1 MEVEKNFDI
10 VEKLEPICN
19 QEFFEGLM
27 ENQPSIRCVTVAGHL
42 HHGKSLVMDM
52 LVQQAFIKN
61 WNLERNYRWT
71 DTRVDEQSR
80 LISIK
85 STPVSIALPDSK
97 GKHFLL
103 HLIDTPGHSNFVGEI
118 SCALRVSDGVLL
130 VIDAI

>member
-1 MEVEKNFDI
+1 
-10 VEKLEPICN
+10 
-19 QEFFEGLM
+19 M

-61 WNLERNYRWT
+61 WNLERNYRWR

-85 STPVSIALPDSK
+85 GTPVSIALPDSK

-118 SCALRVSDGVLL
+118 SCAFRVSDGVLL
-130 VIDAI
+130 VIDAIEGIMMMT